1 MSSWDLW
8 IVTMIQKWQT
18 RRQTKAVIKSVDYT
32 RDISLKVIR
41 SLLNRS
47 PWKIIFAPPGF
58 WRQIKPLKT
67 FSIEEKG
74 RYIVLK
80 GVTYSI
86 SREDKQQKKT
96 QAWMK
101 EKKINQCL
109 DLNRKNIPV
118 TSHVLLKKKQ
128 FKSTQRRCK
137 DMCSPAVPPGKQSQ
151 RAGSPTSQEHHQA
164 EKAEITELQRANF
177 CLCALLITH

>member
-1 MSSWDLW
+1 MLKYGEQGKVERRHFGVWNICLERDDTVKASSRFLCLQWDIW

-67 FSIEEKG
+67 FSIKEKG

-101 EKKINQCL
+101 EKKN
-109 DLNRKNIPV
+109 
-118 TSHVLLKKKQ
+118 
-128 FKSTQRRCK
+128 KSMFR
-137 DMCSPAVPPGKQSQ
+137 S
-151 RAGSPTSQEHHQA
+151 
-164 EKAEITELQRANF
+164 
-177 CLCALLITH
+177 